1 YYMWRSTRG
10 YEQRMTQ
17 GSKLFARFGGIPTD
31 RAILRA
37 MLISGALSGVAG
49 AIQILGVERRMVDGF
64 VLSGTGFDGVLIAV
78 LARESIVAIFFI
90 AMLYSGLQLGS
101 INLQF
106 GDIPRQL
113 GGMIIALIIL
123 FTAMEG
129 YFRELITRV
138 RVRLMPPASPST
150 PQENP
155 AGGD

>member
-1 YYMWRSTRG
+1 
-10 YEQRMTQ
+10 
-17 GSKLFARFGGIPTD
+17 TD

-106 GDIPRQL
+106 AI
-113 GGMIIALIIL
+113 
-123 FTAMEG
+123 
-129 YFRELITRV
+129 FRVSL
-138 RVRLMPPASPST
+138 A
-150 PQENP
+150 
-155 AGGD
+155 A